1 MRQRS
6 DRGSVTVYALMAGFM
21 LCLGAVIAAQA
32 TALIRLQHEVSAAAD
47 LGAVA
52 ASAAAVSGADGCAAA
67 RNVVELNGA
76 SLVGCSMAFE
86 VATVIARDTSGPLWG
101 QRFAVERKARA
112 LPADYVA
119 DP

>member
-1 MRQRS
+1 
-6 DRGSVTVYALMAGFM
+6 MAGFM

-76 SLVGCSMAFE
+76 RLVGCSMAFE
-86 VATVIARDTSGPLWG
+86 VATVIARDTSGPMWG